1 MSATVLAPT
10 KSAAVSSAAG
20 LGARAAA
27 RREELGLTQAE
38 LAHRIGLSREWIIRF
53 ERGNPGANLEG
64 VLKAL
69 AELQLE
75 VSTKV
80 SPASR
85 TTRKIPVNKSVAPVA
100 RPTRSP
106 HTIKPRG
113 KEVSAVNPTHLIK
126 KPLNAAPP
134 YVVAESLDRLHG
146 PDHGEVSLP
155 KRILWNPSRPFNLAD
170 DKRAATMLRLVL
182 LEARK
187 SEDLEELVNPR
198 LLKRLWSRVRLPEYI
213 RGSWEQRF
221 PELAECRELARA

>member
-1 MSATVLAPT
+1 MSATALAPT
-10 KSAAVSSAAG
+10 KNAAVSSAAG

-38 LAHRIGLSREWIIRF
+38 LAHRIGLSREWVIRF

-69 AELQLE
+69 TELQLE
-75 VSTKV
+75 LSTK
-80 SPASR
+80 ARAAR
-85 TTRKIPVNKSVAPVA
+85 TT
-100 RPTRSP
+100 
-106 HTIKPRG
+106 KPRR
-113 KEVSAVNPTHLIK
+113 KEVSAVTPTHLAK
-126 KPLNAAPP
+126 KPLAAAPS
-134 YVVAESLDRLHG
+134 YVVPESLDRLHG

-155 KRILWNPSRPFNLAD
+155 KRILWNPSRPFNLGD

-187 SEDLEELVNPR
+187 NEDLEELVNAD
-198 LLKRLWSRVRLPEYI
+198 LLKRLWGRVRLPEYI
-213 RGSWEQRF
+213 RGSWEQKF

>member
-1 MSATVLAPT
+1 MSATALAPT
-10 KSAAVSSAAG
+10 KNAAVSSAAG

-38 LAHRIGLSREWIIRF
+38 LAHRIGLSREWVIRF

-69 AELQLE
+69 TELQLE
-75 VSTKV
+75 LSTK
-80 SPASR
+80 ARAAR
-85 TTRKIPVNKSVAPVA
+85 TT
-100 RPTRSP
+100 
-106 HTIKPRG
+106 KPRR
-113 KEVSAVNPTHLIK
+113 KEVSAVTPTHLLK
-126 KPLNAAPP
+126 KPLAAAPS
-134 YVVAESLDRLHG
+134 YVVPESLDRLHG

-155 KRILWNPSRPFNLAD
+155 KRILWNPSRPFNLGD

-187 SEDLEELVNPR
+187 NEDLEELVNAD
-198 LLKRLWSRVRLPEYI
+198 LLKKLWGRVRLPEYI
-213 RGSWEQRF
+213 RGSWEQKF

>member
-1 MSATVLAPT
+1 MSATALAPT
-10 KSAAVSSAAG
+10 KNAAVSSAAG

-38 LAHRIGLSREWIIRF
+38 LAHRIGLSREWVIRF

-69 AELQLE
+69 TELQLE
-75 VSTKV
+75 LSTK
-80 SPASR
+80 ARAAR
-85 TTRKIPVNKSVAPVA
+85 TT
-100 RPTRSP
+100 
-106 HTIKPRG
+106 KPRR
-113 KEVSAVNPTHLIK
+113 KEVSAVTPTHLLK
-126 KPLNAAPP
+126 KPLAAAPS
-134 YVVAESLDRLHG
+134 YVVPESLDRLHG

-155 KRILWNPSRPFNLAD
+155 KRILWNPSRPFNLGD

-187 SEDLEELVNPR
+187 NEDLEELVNAD
-198 LLKRLWSRVRLPEYI
+198 LLKRLWGRVRLPEYI
-213 RGSWEQRF
+213 RGSWEQKF